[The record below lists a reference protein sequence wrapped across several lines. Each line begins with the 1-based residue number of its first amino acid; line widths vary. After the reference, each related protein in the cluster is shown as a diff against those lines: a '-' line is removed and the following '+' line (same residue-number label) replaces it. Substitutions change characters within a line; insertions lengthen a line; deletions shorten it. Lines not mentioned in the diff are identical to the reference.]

1 MYVCWHN
8 VYLSLYIYI
17 HINLAQNSE
26 VCFGAPDEHHAK
38 GWWLRYDRNCLQH
51 LGVCQQSYVPGW
63 PNYDLKIT
71 SGLYIALVLFCM
83 VLYIRSTM
91 DTLSSWPYRSRRSI
105 WSPLGDISV
114 KSVAAGNVP
123 RLHHMYAETKV
134 VSESYIV
141 QVYWSC
147 WWRDGATHLESVIF
161 WQCIFIYESPKEMVS
176 RMALILW
183 VLEAKKCFWLYEQ
196 PQTSLLWEHPR
207 MQGFLKSNLVYKT
220 HMWMGSYGGL
230 SPKGTHLW
238 APCEQVSKFSL
249 PLPQKEW
256 DHQLVA
262 KKVLPDGSVQVTGNG
277 ALKQSQAYPK
287 QFGKATVC
295 VWLNTPCRTF
305 STNYEKASTKK
316 IPSFWKGNMDKW
328 ADANL
333 SDVMQFLSLGTLK

>member
-1 MYVCWHN
+1 M
-8 VYLSLYIYI
+8 
-17 HINLAQNSE
+17 
-26 VCFGAPDEHHAK
+26 
-38 GWWLRYDRNCLQH
+38 
-51 LGVCQQSYVPGW
+51 
-63 PNYDLKIT
+63 
-71 SGLYIALVLFCM
+71 
-83 VLYIRSTM
+83 
-91 DTLSSWPYRSRRSI
+91 
-105 WSPLGDISV
+105 
-114 KSVAAGNVP
+114 
-123 RLHHMYAETKV
+123 
-134 VSESYIV
+134 
-141 QVYWSC
+141 
-147 WWRDGATHLESVIF
+147 
-161 WQCIFIYESPKEMVS
+161 S

-207 MQGFLKSNLVYKT
+207 MQSFLKSNLVYKT